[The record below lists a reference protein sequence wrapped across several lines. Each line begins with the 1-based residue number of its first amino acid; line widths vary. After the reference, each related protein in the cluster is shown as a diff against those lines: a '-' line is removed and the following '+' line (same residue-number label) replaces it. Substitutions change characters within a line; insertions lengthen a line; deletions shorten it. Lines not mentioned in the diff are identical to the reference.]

1 MRLFRLIQL
10 SLLFLLF
17 PGCSN
22 YSKETMKLNNIL
34 SHYDDTISLTHHLY
48 IVRSQFFCT
57 GCVQHVYLQIENKPI
72 KSNPLSITVISYDK
86 SYISNSLLS
95 KVVFIN
101 DTLKLINREFQY
113 YANITFFE
121 TNKGKVIK
129 CKNLG
134 DAKDLDLPQFVNDFF
149 EKN

>member
-1 MRLFRLIQL
+1 
-10 SLLFLLF
+10 
-17 PGCSN
+17 
-22 YSKETMKLNNIL
+22 MKLNNIL
-34 SHYDDTISLTHHLY
+34 SHYDGAISLTHHLY

-57 GCVQHVYLQIENKPI
+57 GCVQHVYLQLENKPI
-72 KSNPLSITVISYDK
+72 TSNPLSITVISYDK
-86 SYISNSLLS
+86 NYISKSFLS

-121 TNKGKVIK
+121 TNKGRVIK

-149 EKN
+149 EKNKIIYDSKPDKKRLGIVGKVYL